1 MDGAVGSMS
10 TSELGCLIMSGR
22 AAIDSAEARWLL
34 LLAEFDRRSGWAY
47 DGAYDCAAW
56 LVQRCG
62 LGRST
67 AKERLRVAHELQ
79 RRPVLAAAFEAG
91 EVSFSKIRTLTRI
104 VDCGDESDRVFLEVA
119 TAGTAADVDRLYRH
133 YKLCQDQ
140 ETPPGDDS
148 RWERRGGGPLGRP
161 RGGGPVR

>member
-1 MDGAVGSMS
+1 MRLRWSVGGWCRTSRRPTHERLRLEGNTCSISSLSWCIMDVDTGSCQEAGMDGAVGSLS
-10 TSELGCLIMSGR
+10 TSELGCLIVARR

-67 AKERLRVAHELQ
+67 AKERLRVAYELQ

-91 EVSFSKIRTLTRI
+91 EVSFSKVRILTRI
-104 VDCGDESDRVFLEVA
+104 VD
-119 TAGTAADVDRLYRH
+119 
-133 YKLCQDQ
+133 
-140 ETPPGDDS
+140 
-148 RWERRGGGPLGRP
+148 
-161 RGGGPVR
+161 